1 MIKIRNTANR
11 FLLFM
16 NEIRLWKNSN
26 LINETK
32 QVSLHKFIKKNL
44 KEALK

>member
-1 MIKIRNTANR
+1 MSKIRNTVNR

-32 QVSLHKFIKKNL
+32 QVSLYKFIKKNL